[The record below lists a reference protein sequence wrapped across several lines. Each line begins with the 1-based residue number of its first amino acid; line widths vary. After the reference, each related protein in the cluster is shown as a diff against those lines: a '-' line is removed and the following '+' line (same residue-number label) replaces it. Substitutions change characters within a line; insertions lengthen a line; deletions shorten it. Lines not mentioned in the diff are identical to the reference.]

1 MPVGVVALSS
11 RSTLL
16 EIATT
21 NYDEDIGQIK
31 FAMNKLQSMCDI
43 SDGFLISEPMHRFGW
58 TFFKILLKSELWQA
72 LPLKIGDMIQSSKG
86 KKYEEKLVTFMT
98 NFFDQNKAKVKVKF
112 IEV

>member
-1 MPVGVVALSS
+1 MST

-21 NYDEDIGQIK
+21 NYETDIGLITS
-31 FAMNKLQSMCDI
+31 AMNDLQALCSVT
-43 SDGFLISEPMHRFGW
+43 DGFLISEPMHRFGW

-98 NFFDQNKAKVKVKF
+98 NFYEQNDAKVKVKYM
-112 IEV
+112 EV